1 MGQGLR
7 AGGVE
12 ECKGF
17 SPPSVHNTN
26 AASPRVPLGSLV
38 SNARTPTPSRR
49 TFTEDLRSAEVIR
62 SVDTVKIAR
71 FAQRTE
77 EQRLHKAHQRR
88 TEGSLFLQHL
98 DFTAAA
104 AAEELRSRRQQ
115 HANSTAAAE
124 AALQARREERTRQAA
139 VYEGLYSPD
148 YTGVL
153 LLKIMLLLCCAQGV
167 QICI

>member
-1 MGQGLR
+1 MDQGLG

-17 SPPSVHNTN
+17 SPPTNSVPKTN
-26 AASPRVPLGSLV
+26 AASPRVRVPLVSLV
-38 SNARTPTPSRR
+38 FNTPTPTPSRQ
-49 TFTEDLRSAEVIR
+49 TFAEDLRSAEATR
-62 SVDTVKIAR
+62 SADTVKTAR

-77 EQRLHKAHQRR
+77 EQRLHKARQRR

-115 HANSTAAAE
+115 HAISAAAAE
-124 AALQARREERTRQAA
+124 ATVQARREERTRPAG
-139 VYEGLYSPD
+139 VYTLRTRQLVG
-148 YTGVL
+148 T
-153 LLKIMLLLCCAQGV
+153 LLLCTLYDSA
-167 QICI
+167 